1 MLRLFILIH
10 FDIDQCLFFV
20 LFSSNP
26 SSDHD
31 FHDFHR
37 NMWWTISDHYLN
49 LNRSTGLTLPGDKN
63 NPWASKTGYFTKKHP
78 TKLCFWSHKSHMV
91 VYPVWN
97 AFKLVVVSW
106 RNRFTVTIWNP
117 WFESHFKHVFSCHFK
132 IPRLNLS
139 RGVNHKW
146 TDIKWNKNLG
156 TCRTCNQLEY
166 DRTAI
171 EENCKFQKN
180 GMQLC
185 RFTCRNDKPIY
196 PLERNIIFA
205 QVSDSN
211 YLTHQ
216 KPSETLFI

>member
-1 MLRLFILIH
+1 MGFQKWPFYKENTLQNSV
-10 FDIDQCLFFV
+10 FDPKKPYGGLSRVKCIQTRRGV
-20 LFSSNP
+20 LKESA
-26 SSDHD
+26 SDD
-31 FHDFHR
+31 
-37 NMWWTISDHYLN
+37 
-49 LNRSTGLTLPGDKN
+49 TLPVRILLNAYIFMTFWNSDSQFKSCRHHQ
-63 NPWASKTGYFTKKHP
+63 WA
-78 TKLCFWSHKSHMV
+78 
-91 VYPVWN
+91 
-97 AFKLVVVSW
+97 
-106 RNRFTVTIWNP
+106 
-117 WFESHFKHVFSCHFK
+117 
-132 IPRLNLS
+132 
-139 RGVNHKW
+139 
-146 TDIKWNKNLG
+146 DIKWNKNLG

>member
-1 MLRLFILIH
+1 
-10 FDIDQCLFFV
+10 
-20 LFSSNP
+20 
-26 SSDHD
+26 
-31 FHDFHR
+31 
-37 NMWWTISDHYLN
+37 
-49 LNRSTGLTLPGDKN
+49 
-63 NPWASKTGYFTKKHP
+63 
-78 TKLCFWSHKSHMV
+78 MV
-91 VYPVWN
+91 VYLAWN
-97 AFKLVVVSW
+97 VFKLVVVSW
-106 RNRFTVTIWNP
+106 RNRFTV
-117 WFESHFKHVFSCHFK
+117 
-132 IPRLNLS
+132 IPRTSGSNLTTSISFKSFRNSETRFKS
-139 RGVNHKW
+139 RRNDKW

-216 KPSETLFI
+216 KPSETLFFQPSRVNFHQNCFF

>member
-1 MLRLFILIH
+1 MPYQTQFLIPKKPYGGLSRVKCIQTRRGVMKESVH
-10 FDIDQCLFFV
+10 CDNLKPMVRISLQACLFMSFQD
-20 LFSSNP
+20 SE
-26 SSDHD
+26 
-31 FHDFHR
+31 
-37 NMWWTISDHYLN
+37 
-49 LNRSTGLTLPGDKN
+49 
-63 NPWASKTGYFTKKHP
+63 TK
-78 TKLCFWSHKSHMV
+78 
-91 VYPVWN
+91 
-97 AFKLVVVSW
+97 FKSW
-106 RNRFTVTIWNP
+106 R
-117 WFESHFKHVFSCHFK
+117 
-132 IPRLNLS
+132 
-139 RGVNHKW
+139 NHKW